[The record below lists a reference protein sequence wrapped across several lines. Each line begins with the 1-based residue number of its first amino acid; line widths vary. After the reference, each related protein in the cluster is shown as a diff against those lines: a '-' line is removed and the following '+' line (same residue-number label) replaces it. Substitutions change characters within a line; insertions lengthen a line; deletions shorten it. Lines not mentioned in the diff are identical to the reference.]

1 MAKKLYFLNVNSLYD
16 GETYASLSN
25 EEFAKR
31 AEIVYDSIV
40 KCAHLTMFIIA
51 EQFNQF
57 GINFAIT
64 LNRIFN

>member
-31 AEIVYDSIV
+31 AEIVYDSIES
-40 KCAHLTMFIIA
+40 FI
-51 EQFNQF
+51 EEFNSEMCPSD
-57 GINFAIT
+57 NV
-64 LNRIFN
+64 